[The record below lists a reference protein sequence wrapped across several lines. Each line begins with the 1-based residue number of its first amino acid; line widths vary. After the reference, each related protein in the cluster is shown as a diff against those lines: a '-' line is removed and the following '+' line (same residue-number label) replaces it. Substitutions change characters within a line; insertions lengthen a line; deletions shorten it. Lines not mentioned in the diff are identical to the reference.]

1 MNQLTKNSLIIF
13 CGMLCSCHSVQRTVP
28 GKSEMPA
35 MITDQAVP
43 ATRIPTSAG
52 GPGWAP
58 RLYAVFACGSFNAIT
73 NTPASNHVRV
83 YFKKWGGDDPEGENV
98 GIFGLTNEESR
109 EILWWNVRVQVP
121 AKGKGTDGLGW
132 DTVYD
137 NYPTPTPATKTS
149 HFPPGSS
156 GEFSAPRPEG
166 SPWRVCILYSIKVEE
181 PDGMD
186 GVGKRYGGNYEV
198 RSPEMK

>member
-1 MNQLTKNSLIIF
+1 MNQVAKNSLIIV

-28 GKSEMPA
+28 GNSEMPA
-35 MITDQAVP
+35 MINDRAVP
-43 ATRIPTSAG
+43 ASRIPTSAG
-52 GPGWAP
+52 GPTWASV
-58 RLYAVFACGSFNAIT
+58 LYSVFACGSFNPIT

-83 YFKKWGGDDPEGENV
+83 YFKKWGGDDPEGERV

-137 NYPTPTPATKTS
+137 SYPTPTPATKTS

-181 PDGMD
+181 ADGMH
-186 GVGKRYGGNYEV
+186 GLGKHYGGNYEV